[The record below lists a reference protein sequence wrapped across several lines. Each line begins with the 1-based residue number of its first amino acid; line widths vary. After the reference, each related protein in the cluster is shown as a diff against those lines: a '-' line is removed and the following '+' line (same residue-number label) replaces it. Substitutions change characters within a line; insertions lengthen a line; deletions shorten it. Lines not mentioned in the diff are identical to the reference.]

1 AGIHVHFAAEFRQAR
16 HMPNPIRAAQRM
28 LKMHSFQITAAMEWA
43 GIILPIGVSRMAVPI
58 TAITRLSATRP
69 PNLSDPS
76 TASYLKSLIRAVLCI
91 WRKQA
96 LSLIDLPDQTLSM
109 IE

>member
-1 AGIHVHFAAEFRQAR
+1 
-16 HMPNPIRAAQRM
+16 
-28 LKMHSFQITAAMEWA
+28 
-43 GIILPIGVSRMAVPI
+43 
-58 TAITRLSATRP
+58 LSA
-69 PNLSDPS
+69 PS

-109 IE
+109 IEMAMLRQPLGLAFRA